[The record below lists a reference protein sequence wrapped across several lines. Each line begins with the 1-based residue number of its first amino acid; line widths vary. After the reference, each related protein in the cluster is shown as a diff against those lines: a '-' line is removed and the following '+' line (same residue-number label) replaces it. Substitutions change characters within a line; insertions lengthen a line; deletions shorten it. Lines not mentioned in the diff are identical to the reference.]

1 MWNFEILK
9 LLWNFYWPFLS
20 QIKTK
25 IAHWNS
31 STSLILLYVIFT
43 GQHFWNWKNLQS
55 RVTYRFFISLVF
67 LFWTLIY
74 KVNFQVAVFIYPQST
89 LHVLDQALLCMFGS
103 SAFVHVYHLLS
114 FLIFFGSTILSAL
127 DLQSKLQKLR
137 FLPFLTTIL
146 PVTILVGALRKVLI
160 NSSNCAKNARTAFWK
175 LDFKRP
181 VKVCFSICC
190 KDYIQF

>member
-1 MWNFEILK
+1 MITDFSLWNFEILK
-9 LLWNFYWPFLS
+9 LLWNFYWSFLS

-89 LHVLDQALLCMFGS
+89 LHCFGS
-103 SAFVHVYHLLS
+103 SAIVHVWIKC
-114 FLIFFGSTILSAL
+114 FCAC
-127 DLQSKLQKLR
+127 
-137 FLPFLTTIL
+137 LPFAI
-146 PVTILVGALRKVLI
+146 IFNI
-160 NSSNCAKNARTAFWK
+160 FWK
-175 LDFKRP
+175 HNS
-181 VKVCFSICC
+181 VCSGSS
-190 KDYIQF
+190 K